1 MRRLSTAPPPQS
13 PREAPRAARDRHL
26 ERVRRGWPDRGLAA
40 HRVVWRGAG
49 AGSVGRGRAE
59 EGQVGGEED
68 EQQQQQQK
76 EEHEQLGEGQQRK
89 KRGAWRFERRRCV
102 LSGRGGGLP
111 SKKTWSK
118 TPSVAS
124 ADCPVASTGDDV
136 TILWQCW
143 RDHLMAVM
151 AESSHDSDVVTISP
165 AKSPPQ

>member
-13 PREAPRAARDRHL
+13 PGEAPCAVRDRHL

-59 EGQVGGEED
+59 EGQVGGGED
-68 EQQQQQQK
+68 GQQQQQRK
-76 EEHEQLGEGQQRK
+76 EEHEQLGEQQQRK
-89 KRGAWRFERRRCV
+89 KRGAWRFQRHTPRIF
-102 LSGRGGGLP
+102 GKGGGRP

-136 TILWQCW
+136 TILWQ
-143 RDHLMAVM
+143 
-151 AESSHDSDVVTISP
+151 
-165 AKSPPQ
+165 